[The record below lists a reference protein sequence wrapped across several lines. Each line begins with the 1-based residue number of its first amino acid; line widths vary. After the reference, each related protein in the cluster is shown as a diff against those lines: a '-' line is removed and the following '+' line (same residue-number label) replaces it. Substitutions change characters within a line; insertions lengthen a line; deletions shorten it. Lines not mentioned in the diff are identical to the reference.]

1 MTDGDA
7 YHSVTERSGMFQ
19 NDSLF
24 GKFMNLLFDVLH
36 IGLLWLLCS
45 VPLITMGTATTAAYY
60 TMAKCVRYKSGYVS
74 REFWGAFR
82 KNFRQTIGLNFLFLI
97 VFIVLAADIWYVWHQ
112 NDRLGSSLFMGLLFI
127 VFLVVGI
134 CIYLYPILSRFY
146 MKSVTLIKS
155 SFIVMFKYL
164 PVTLGLAAGL
174 ILAILLVYLMN
185 WMVFILPGLCIYGL
199 TYPMEW
205 ILRKMMPEVSED
217 SEEAKKWYYQ

>member
-1 MTDGDA
+1 
-7 YHSVTERSGMFQ
+7 MFQ